1 MVTAGLAEI
10 AAGSIAMSL
19 IVRRRDIIN
28 KSTQRRA
35 YQSVWLI
42 AIVIISAA
50 AGMICVWLAP
60 GLDAYARDRL
70 IQARGPVA
78 PPDDIVIVA
87 IDEASIARLGR
98 FPWSRDLTARA
109 IDTIVHAQPKV
120 IALDV
125 LYSEPSTGAND
136 AALAESIARSGNTV
150 VAAQLVDAA
159 ADERGGQKVE
169 WLRPLPQIE
178 RAAAGVGH
186 VQISTE
192 SDGTARELPL
202 RKMDNEG
209 RALWSLAVEAVRVGD
224 GLSVSDVQ
232 DSQGAV
238 RLGRRTLL
246 LANDADKLS
255 VAPPEPNER
264 VINSRADRMVIDYI
278 GATGAFASR
287 TYSFADILDEKVP
300 PERFRGKYVL
310 VGATAATLGDHVA
323 SPFVHHEGL
332 NGDQHGAL
340 MPGVEVLANA
350 VNTILRERFYRETP
364 DWLAALFAALVAAA
378 VIIALTVTQ
387 GRFETLKQLGALGGL
402 VFAILCVSYVA
413 YTHWLIIPP
422 VVPSLISVGVA
433 TPLLLLRR
441 SLVTSADLDE
451 RIAELSS
458 TDGWLTQGA
467 QEPAREQE
475 IRSSPAEMIAQLTE
489 AESVAIFAHAKGST
503 GEYRLIAASGRPT
516 VLSLSKEEVLQAA
529 PLGMEISSSHSI
541 TAQTEAE
548 ASNKSNGSLFGVTG
562 EDNQNHARRTLTLR
576 LGKSEDPS
584 GALLIS
590 HRVTREPHSE
600 LLRLSVEL
608 AASYVSRIAD
618 VELEADKERVRSL
631 SSAGWR
637 LPRGIE
643 WKARA
648 LGILH
653 RRMMGR
659 ARFID
664 RALRSIED
672 GIIVADVDG
681 RILFANPRAIEIFGV
696 TERALIGS
704 DLFQRTAED
713 DDDDGAQ
720 HDNGLMKHAK
730 RETLVRLVVERLPV
744 EREIALG
751 DAPQRY
757 YMLRLSAVSDEED
770 GAVLGIVASLSDVT
784 KQRELQQT
792 KTDVMMLV
800 THELRTPLTAIQGM
814 SEVLSEYDVDQ
825 KRRREM
831 HQAINEEAKRL
842 ARMIN
847 DYLDITRLESGARP
861 LRLAPARVAP
871 IVERALLMLDSLAE
885 QRGMRIV
892 RRFAPNLPP
901 LLIDADLLAQALTN
915 LIANAIKYS
924 NPASEIIVELR
935 ADRDAFWI
943 EVADQGHGIPAESL
957 ARIFEKFY
965 RVPRLEDADVSG
977 TGLGLAYVREIAEK
991 HGGRINVESEAGVG
1005 SVFSLRLPLSFKG
1018 EVKAAD

>member
-1 MVTAGLAEI
+1 MFLAKLKEHCR
-10 AAGSIAMSL
+10 L
-19 IVRRRDIIN
+19 RRRNLVVRQRGNDIVHRSN
-28 KSTQRRA
+28 HRRRA
-35 YQSVWLI
+35 NQAAWLI
-42 AIVIISAA
+42 AIVIVSAA

-60 GLDAYARDRL
+60 GLDAYARDCL
-70 IQARGPVA
+70 MQARGSVA

-87 IDEASIARLGR
+87 IDEASIARFGR

-109 IDTIVHAQPKV
+109 IETIAPAQPKV
-120 IALDV
+120 IALDI
-125 LYSEPSTGAND
+125 LYSEPSTAAND

-159 ADERGGQKVE
+159 DERGGQQVQ

-186 VQISTE
+186 VHISTE

-209 RALWSLAVEAVRVGD
+209 RALWSLAVEAARVGD
-224 GLSVSDVQ
+224 NLSASEVQ
-232 DSQGAV
+232 DLPGTV
-238 RLGRRTLL
+238 RLGARTLL
-246 LANDADKLS
+246 LADNADKS
-255 VAPPEPNER
+255 NVAPPEPNER

-278 GATGAFASR
+278 GAPGSFASR
-287 TYSFADILDEKVP
+287 TFSFADVLNGKVP

-310 VGATAATLGDHVA
+310 IGATAATLGDHVA
-323 SPFVHHEGL
+323 SPFVHREGADG
-332 NGDQHGAL
+332 NQHGAL

-364 DWLAALFAALVAAA
+364 DWLAALFAAFVAAA

-387 GRFETLKQLGALGGL
+387 GRFEMFKQLGALGGL
-402 VFAILCVSYVA
+402 VFAILGISYFA

-422 VVPSLISVGVA
+422 VVPSLISLGVA
-433 TPLLLLRR
+433 APLLLLHR

-458 TDGWLTQGA
+458 TDRWLTPGA

-475 IRSSPAEMIAQLTE
+475 LRSSPAEMIAQLIE

-503 GEYRLIAASGRPT
+503 GEYHLIAASGRPT

-529 PLGMEISSSHSI
+529 PLGMEIGASHSI
-541 TAQTEAE
+541 TARAEAE
-548 ASNKSNGSLFGVTG
+548 SSNKSSGSLFGVTG

-590 HRVTREPHSE
+590 HQVTREPHSE

-631 SSAGWR
+631 SSARWR
-637 LPRGIE
+637 LPRGVE
-643 WKARA
+643 WKARS

-653 RRMMGR
+653 RRMMAR
-659 ARFID
+659 AKFMD

-681 RILFANPRAIEIFGV
+681 RILFANPRAVEIFGV

-704 DLFQRTAED
+704 DLFQRTTED
-713 DDDDGAQ
+713 NDDAAQ
-720 HDNGLMKHAK
+720 HDKSLMKRAT
-730 RETLVRLVVERLPV
+730 RETLVRLIVERLSV

-757 YMLRLSAVSDEED
+757 YMLRLSAVSDEDD
-770 GAVLGIVASLSDVT
+770 GAVLGLVASLSDVT

-831 HQAINEEAKRL
+831 HLAINEEAKRL

-861 LRLAPARVAP
+861 LRLAPTRVAT
-871 IVERALLMLDSLAE
+871 IVERALLMLDPLAE
-885 QRGMRIV
+885 QREMRIV

-901 LLIDADLLAQALTN
+901 LLIDADLLAQAVTN

-935 ADRDAFWI
+935 ADRDALWI
-943 EVADQGHGIPAESL
+943 EVADQGHGIPAEAL
-957 ARIFEKFY
+957 ARIFDKFY
-965 RVPRLEDADVSG
+965 RIPRLEDADVSG
-977 TGLGLAYVREIAEK
+977 TGLGLAFVREIVEK